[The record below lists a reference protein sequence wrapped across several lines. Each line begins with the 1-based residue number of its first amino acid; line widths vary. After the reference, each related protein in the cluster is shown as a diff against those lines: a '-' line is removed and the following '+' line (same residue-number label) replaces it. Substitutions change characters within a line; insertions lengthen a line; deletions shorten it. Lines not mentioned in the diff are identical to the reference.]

1 MNVDAQR
8 NPSVRPACHISRRG
22 NVFSIVDR
30 MASLRKMVDATLTA
44 ARAFARREDGGPA
57 AEFATLLPL
66 FIGLLFVIAQ
76 MGLYFYY
83 SASLYYVT
91 QAASRQILT
100 GSVANQSLT
109 AAQFR
114 SQIVCPLLP
123 GSMSC
128 SNVITNV
135 QVIPEASQPGGFY
148 SLMNY
153 VKNTSSTV
161 GYTMTGLAKVPM
173 DNSSTNYCIG
183 SPGAIVTVE
192 VYYAMPVLGLSWF
205 LADSSTYNGQSVMF
219 ISATAAFKNE
229 PFTTS
234 YAGC

>member
-1 MNVDAQR
+1 MVRSA
-8 NPSVRPACHISRRG
+8 NPIAAGRRL
-22 NVFSIVDR
+22 
-30 MASLRKMVDATLTA
+30 AL
-44 ARAFARREDGGPA
+44 AFARCEAGGPA
-57 AEFATLLPL
+57 SEFAMLMPL
-66 FIGLLFVIAQ
+66 FAGLLFVIAQ

-91 QAASRQILT
+91 QAAARQILT

-114 SQIVCPLLP
+114 TTILCPLLP

-135 QVIPEASQPGGFY
+135 QVVPEGSQPGGFY

-153 VKNTSSTV
+153 VKTSSNPL
-161 GYTMTGLAKVPM
+161 GYTMTGLATVPM
-173 DNSSTNYCIG
+173 NNNKTSYCIG
-183 SPGAIVTVE
+183 SPGAIVAIS
-192 VYYAMPVLGLSWF
+192 VYYAMPVLGISWF
-205 LADSSTYNGQSVMF
+205 LNISSTYNGQSVIF
-219 ISATAAFKNE
+219 INATAAFKNE